1 MAAEENMFDFKIKEV
16 LVFADAAAATIK
28 EMLFW
33 TNDIYLENPRFV
45 LSIMIP
51 KRLDMQFLY

>member
-28 EMLFW
+28 EMLF
-33 TNDIYLENPRFV
+33 
-45 LSIMIP
+45 
-51 KRLDMQFLY
+51 